1 MNKAVDPFYYSQLE
15 CPVCKTLN
23 EFENIKSGSY
33 TENGRDPDFRP
44 TGRIWLNPEY
54 NKYNPL
60 LFFIGTCKKCFY
72 SREFNQD
79 YKNWQK
85 DTSFKTYR
93 LKAIQESHLKDLA
106 KSDGIVRLMG
116 QHIDHAKYPFES
128 AVIKFLLAI
137 FDLKLQNRPLQL
149 DIGRYFLRIGWLF
162 RERANN
168 NQGIDNKAS
177 DIFLKL
183 RIEANDAGLRLPKLE
198 ENVDAIKRMIEH
210 NLPVM
215 FESVPDIDRHI
226 QHIQQAIN
234 EVSSSLNSLTT
245 ANSKLQQV
253 LTKAEKAL
261 PGADSSAE
269 AAFFEFT
276 SFEEYLKLIR
286 ELWDEVPFSEE
297 DALQKAAHYYEKA
310 YQSSGEISQGIQQV
324 QAAYLIG
331 ELSRRVNNTEN
342 ANQYFNQAI
351 RLGREIVM
359 GKQADKSTVSFTKKL
374 LEMAMEQARLN
385 KKESE
390 GVAS

>member
-1 MNKAVDPFYYSQLE
+1 MNKTVDPIYYSQLE

-44 TGRIWLNPEY
+44 TGRAWLNPGY

-60 LFFIGTCKKCFY
+60 LFFIATCKKCFY

-79 YKNWQK
+79 YKNWPK

-93 LKAIQESHLKDLA
+93 LKTIQESHLKDLA
-106 KSDGIVRLMG
+106 KSDGIVRLLG
-116 QHIDHAKYPFES
+116 QHIDQSKYPFES

-137 FDLKLQNRPLQL
+137 FDLNLQSRPPQL

-162 RERANN
+162 RENAKGG
-168 NQGIDNKAS
+168 QGIDNNAS
-177 DIFLKL
+177 GLFMKL
-183 RIEANDAGLRLPKLE
+183 RSEANDTGLRLPKLE
-198 ENVDAIKRMIEH
+198 ENVDAIRRLIEH
-210 NLPVM
+210 DFPVT
-215 FESVPDIDRHI
+215 FENVPDKDKHI
-226 QHIQQAIN
+226 QLIQQAIN
-234 EVSSSLNSLTT
+234 EVSSSLSSLIT
-245 ANSKLQQV
+245 ANSKLFQA
-253 LTKAEKAL
+253 LTETEKNLPDAEL
-261 PGADSSAE
+261 SPGTE
-269 AAFFEFT
+269 FFEFAG
-276 SFEEYLKLIR
+276 FKEFLKLIR
-286 ELWDEVPFSEE
+286 ELWDEVPLSEE
-297 DALQKAAHYYEKA
+297 DALLKAVQYYEKA

-331 ELSRRVNNTEN
+331 ELSRRVNNSEN

-359 GKQADKSTVSFTKKL
+359 GKKSDKSTVGFTKKL